1 MTQQISLFE
10 LSDEEV
16 IDYACSVLEQ
26 RLAYRLA
33 SEGVVFTSPIE
44 CRKYLTLKMAELE
57 REIFAVLFLDNRH
70 RLIKYEEMFFGTI
83 DGASVHPREVL
94 KAALMHNAAAVIL
107 AHNHPSGVPEPSFAD
122 KRITHHVKEALNL
135 IDIRVLDHIV
145 VGGIDTQ
152 SFAELG
158 LI

>member
-1 MTQQISLFE
+1 MTQPISLTAF
-10 LSDEEV
+10 SDEEV

-26 RLAYRLA
+26 RLHYRLS
-33 SEGVVFTSPIE
+33 SEGAVFTSPIE

-57 REIFAVLFLDNRH
+57 REVFAVLFLDNRH
-70 RLIKYEEMFFGTI
+70 RLIKFDVMFFGTI
-83 DGASVHPREVL
+83 DGATVHPREVV

-107 AHNHPSGVPEPSFAD
+107 AHNHPSGVPEPSNAD
-122 KRITHHVKEALNL
+122 KRITQQVKEALKL

-145 VGGIDTQ
+145 VGGTNTL
-152 SFAELG
+152 SFAELS